1 MSDRRTVTVTMEFVE
16 RHGEVVPSGGSA
28 ELSGV
33 PTGMVADT
41 MFGVIEELIFHE
53 VADIPAVQELISFSP
68 CSDDDGTPYP
78 LEDRTKSLVIKL
90 LAHQMMLSRVA
101 PRAYRRDTRSSRL
114 SLPYNG

>member
-1 MSDRRTVTVTMEFVE
+1 MSERRTVTVTMEFVE
-16 RHGEVVPSGGSA
+16 HRGEVVPSGGSA

-33 PTGMVADT
+33 ATGIVADT

-68 CSDDDGTPYP
+68 CADDDGTPFP
-78 LEDRTKSLVIKL
+78 LEDRTKAMVVKL

-101 PRAYRRDTRSSRL
+101 TRAYRRNTTSSRL